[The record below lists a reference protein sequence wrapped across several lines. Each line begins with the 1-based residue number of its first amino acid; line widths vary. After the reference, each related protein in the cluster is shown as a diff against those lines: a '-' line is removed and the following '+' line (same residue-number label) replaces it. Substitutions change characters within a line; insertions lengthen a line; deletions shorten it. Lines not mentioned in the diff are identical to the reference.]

1 MAVMIESVATEM
13 TFPGEAVAVMIEPVA
28 TVMTSPGEAVV
39 KVEHRVPVSPKLET
53 PVTKGMSL

>member
-1 MAVMIESVATEM
+1 M
-13 TFPGEAVAVMIEPVA
+13 AVMIEPVA

-39 KVEHRVPVSPKLET
+39 KVEHRAPVFPELET